1 MNKLGAEIPQKKWS
15 NHHGQQKSPKCSIHL
30 NSSFCVSFN
39 TSSPCWHNKCSL
51 VTNGYCNL
59 IHKEI
64 LKSYIQWEHKTH
76 WLFEMATDWLSIDPH
91 KSSET
96 EKKGAPCCSRTHL
109 IKFLPFRNLFLKMA
123 STLEISITSLGRKAH
138 FSYVYNFCVTE

>member
-1 MNKLGAEIPQKKWS
+1 MKKEILKLLFF
-15 NHHGQQKSPKCSIHL
+15 HL

-39 TSSPCWHNKCSL
+39 TSSLCWHKKCSL

-64 LKSYIQWEHKTH
+64 LKSYIQWEPKIH
-76 WLFEMATDWLSIDPH
+76 WLFEMATGWLSIDPINSV
-91 KSSET
+91 KQKKK
-96 EKKGAPCCSRTHL
+96 KKGAPFCSRTHL

-123 STLEISITSLGRKAH
+123 STLEIYITNLGRKAH
-138 FSYVYNFCVTE
+138 FSYVYNFCIAEERTLG